1 MIFGIGTDIVKISR
15 LNSWIENQN
24 LINRFFNEKEIV
36 TEKSKQYL
44 LEHYASRFAAKEA
57 FVKAMGTGFLNF
69 EMKDI
74 FVTNNELGKPILNV
88 EKSALDFLKKRC
100 ENFNIHLSLSH
111 EKEYAIAFVIIEE
124 N

>member
-1 MIFGIGTDIVKISR
+1 MIFGIGIDIVKISR

-88 EKSALDFLKKRC
+88 EKSALEFLKKRC

>member
-1 MIFGIGTDIVKISR
+1 MIFGIGTDIVKNSR

-74 FVTNNELGKPILNV
+74 FVTNNDLGKPILNV
-88 EKSALDFLKKRC
+88 EKSALEFLKKRC

>member
-88 EKSALDFLKKRC
+88 EKSALEFLKKRC

-124 N
+124 K

>member
-36 TEKSKQYL
+36 IEKSKQYL

-74 FVTNNELGKPILNV
+74 FVTNNDLGKPILNV
-88 EKSALDFLKKRC
+88 EKSALEFLKKRC

>member
-88 EKSALDFLKKRC
+88 EKSALEFLKKRC

>member
-74 FVTNNELGKPILNV
+74 FVTNNDLGKPILNV
-88 EKSALDFLKKRC
+88 EKSALEFLKKRC

>member
-74 FVTNNELGKPILNV
+74 FVTNNDLGKPILNV
-88 EKSALDFLKKRC
+88 EKSALEFLRKRC

>member
-1 MIFGIGTDIVKISR
+1 MIFGIGTDIVQISR
-15 LNSWIENQN
+15 LNSWIENQK
-24 LINRFFNEKEIV
+24 LINRFFNEKEILNDK
-36 TEKSKQYL
+36 TKQYL

-74 FVTNNELGKPILNV
+74 FVTNDDLGKPILNI
-88 EKSALDFLKKRC
+88 EKSALEFLKKRC

-111 EKEYAIAFVIIEE
+111 EKDYAIAFVIIEE
-124 N
+124 K

>member
-74 FVTNNELGKPILNV
+74 FVTNNDLGKPILNV
-88 EKSALDFLKKRC
+88 EKSALEFLKKRC
-100 ENFNIHLSLSH
+100 GNFNIHLSLSH